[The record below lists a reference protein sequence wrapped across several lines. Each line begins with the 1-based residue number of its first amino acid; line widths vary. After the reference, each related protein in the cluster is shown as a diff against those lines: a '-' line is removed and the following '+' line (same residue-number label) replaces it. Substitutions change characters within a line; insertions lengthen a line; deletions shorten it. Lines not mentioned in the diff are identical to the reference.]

1 MREWRR
7 RTEVTTMT
15 VIIGRTYTSLEEIL
29 ARKEEILR
37 EVRMTREE
45 FDLRADNYLL
55 GEKEAKLYFELDG
68 LDYFE
73 KLARYGREP

>member
-1 MREWRR
+1 
-7 RTEVTTMT
+7 MT

-55 GEKEAKLYFELDG
+55 CEKEAKLYFELD
-68 LDYFE
+68 
-73 KLARYGREP
+73 

>member
-1 MREWRR
+1 
-7 RTEVTTMT
+7 MT

-55 GEKEAKLYFELDG
+55 GEKEAKLYFELAG